1 MFNVKFTY
9 MTYRCEV
16 PLLYSLIK
24 MYLLAFF
31 LLVVNTKWTVLA
43 SKKILNVQFSDVLSL
58 QKTSILDMKPEG
70 KRERK
75 RRMFQE
81 KRRLKI
87 RTSHWT
93 VKEQPPK

>member
-1 MFNVKFTY
+1 
-9 MTYRCEV
+9 
-16 PLLYSLIK
+16 
-24 MYLLAFF
+24 LLAFF
-31 LLVVNTKWTVLA
+31 LIVVNTKWTALA
-43 SKKILNVQFSDVLSL
+43 SKKILNVQFSDVLSP

-75 RRMFQE
+75 RKMFQE